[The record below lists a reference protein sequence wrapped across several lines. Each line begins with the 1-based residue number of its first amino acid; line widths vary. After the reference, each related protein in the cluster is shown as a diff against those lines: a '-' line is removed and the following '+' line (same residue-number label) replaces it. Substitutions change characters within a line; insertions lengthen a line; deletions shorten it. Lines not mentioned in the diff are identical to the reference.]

1 MICFRC
7 VAFVSSLASN
17 SMTDRKDTA
26 RGRDILDRWCALAEQ
41 RLEYLTELFE
51 SGRWR
56 RYHSEAS
63 FLDNIREAKTAVAT
77 WRELAVREA
86 SRDNLPVDISWLG
99 HSRGTLSGSRPPHG
113 ADRPQLRLPEIMAA
127 PPLSD
132 VSLPGESGLHRP
144 DTGFSG
150 PPSDASGEPDPT
162 DQELKSALKSPLE
175 PSLDQPSVP
184 TLDLAAI
191 QQRYPLLRNAVL

>member
-1 MICFRC
+1 
-7 VAFVSSLASN
+7 
-17 SMTDRKDTA
+17 MTDRQDGA

-56 RYHSEAS
+56 RYYSEAS

-77 WRELAVREA
+77 WRELAVRQA
-86 SRDNLPVDISWLG
+86 ARDNLPVDMTWLG
-99 HSRGTLSGSRPPHG
+99 HSRGTLSGSEPAPG

-132 VSLPGESGLHRP
+132 VSLPGESGLNRP
-144 DTGFSG
+144 DAVFSG
-150 PPSDASGEPDPT
+150 PPSDTPEEPGPA
-162 DQELKSALKSPLE
+162 DQKLKSALA

-184 TLDLAAI
+184 TLDLAAM
-191 QQRYPLLRNAVL
+191 QRRYPLLRNAVF